1 MGKRQRFRVLEFWR
15 NERVV
20 YGRRASAKFEAIVDV
35 LVRPLRYESV
45 DSLFCSSSLFGG
57 VPSSAACPVDTGRS
71 SHHLGEPLPACPTL
85 PPVNDLPLFYT
96 AIPPRFT
103 LYPPPLHSRFI
114 ESCCVSSQVQP
125 REETPPHFRRQ
136 RARAAAKGS
145 SLVPTATDNEVD
157 NEVDNEADATPGGR
171 SNAARKQ
178 KKQKS

>member
-1 MGKRQRFRVLEFWR
+1 MISPFFILPSPRG
-15 NERVV
+15 
-20 YGRRASAKFEAIVDV
+20 
-35 LVRPLRYESV
+35 
-45 DSLFCSSSLFGG
+45 SLS
-57 VPSSAACPVDTGRS
+57 
-71 SHHLGEPLPACPTL
+71 
-85 PPVNDLPLFYT
+85 
-96 AIPPRFT
+96 I
-103 LYPPPLHSRFI
+103 PPPLHSRFI